1 MKLYLVQHAKAVEKE
16 VDAER
21 PLSGEGRKD
30 IEKVAAF
37 LKESG
42 LSVERV
48 WDSGKLRAVQTAEAL
63 AGAINAKEVRE
74 RQGLK
79 PNDSVEAVADEL
91 KAGEASIMLVG
102 HMPFVSRLAAV
113 LVTGSREAEVVRFRQ
128 GGLVCL
134 GRDEEGKWAVEWM
147 VIPGIL
153 V

>member
-1 MKLYLVQHAKAVEKE
+1 MKLYLVQHAKALEKE
-16 VDAER
+16 VDAQR

-37 LKESG
+37 LKG
-42 LSVERV
+42 RKLSVERI
-48 WDSGKLRAVQTAEAL
+48 WHSGKLRALQTAEAL
-63 AGAINAKEVRE
+63 AGAVKAEEVKERE
-74 RQGLK
+74 GLK
-79 PNDSVEAVADEL
+79 PDDGVEAVADEL
-91 KAGEASIMLVG
+91 KAKEASIMLVG
-102 HMPFVSRLAAV
+102 HMPFVSRLASV

-147 VIPGIL
+147 VIPEIL